1 MNRKKEASKKDLYG
15 SAPDHS
21 PVALLL
27 VDVINDLQFEGSRQI
42 IPYVLPM
49 AKNIRKLKRRAKKAN
64 VPVIY
69 VNDNFGIWRSD
80 FKKIVRRCENSP
92 AAKSLIQLL
101 KPQPDD
107 YFVLKPK
114 HSGFYST
121 VLDVLLSHLGARK
134 LILTGLAGNV
144 CVLFTANEAFVRN
157 YEIIVSADCVAS
169 NSQSEN
175 QRALKF
181 MERYLKAKILKSS
194 EIDFKEFLATTDPK
208 KA

>member
-1 MNRKKEASKKDLYG
+1 MNQNKRTSQKDLYG

-27 VDVINDLQFEGSRQI
+27 VDVINDLQFEGARQI
-42 IPYVLPM
+42 IPYALPM
-49 AKNIRKLKRRAKKAN
+49 ANNIQKLKIRAKRAK

-69 VNDNFGIWRSD
+69 VNDNFGKWRSD
-80 FKKIVRRCENSP
+80 FKKIVRHCESSP
-92 AAKSLIQLL
+92 AAKSFIQLL

-157 YEIIVSADCVAS
+157 YEIIIPGDCVAS
-169 NSQSEN
+169 NSKSEN
-175 QRALKF
+175 QGALKF
-181 MERYLKAKILKSS
+181 MKRYLKAKILKSP
-194 EIDFKEFLATTDPK
+194 EIDFKQFLATTDSK